1 MVPPVVLF
9 AKEMSVSIDP
19 DQRVEPFV
27 EDVETRPRAG
37 GVIFALVA
45 IALILAIGFFYLTEH
60 RRNDRRADAV
70 TGAAQSVDDAA
81 RVMEEAARNA
91 ADRLRK

>member
-1 MVPPVVLF
+1 
-9 AKEMSVSIDP
+9 MSTTIEQPSFFK
-19 DQRVEPFV
+19 RYGL
-27 EDVETRPRAG
+27 AMALL
-37 GVIFALVA
+37 ALVA
-45 IALILAIGFFYLTEH
+45 IALMLAIGFFYLTEH

>member
-1 MVPPVVLF
+1 MDKDSNR
-9 AKEMSVSIDP
+9 A
-19 DQRVEPFV
+19 
-27 EDVETRPRAG
+27 TRPSTDPPQDDSRG
-37 GVIFALVA
+37 SGVIFALVA
-45 IALILAIGFFYLTEH
+45 IALILAIGFFYLTNE
-60 RRNDRRADAV
+60 RRGDKRADAV